1 MSSLKS
7 HSQTIRTLF
16 SGLWLALLFV
26 STASIAVPSQALEDD
41 AQTELRKGVDLLRR
55 HRYEDALKSFKHA
68 NDLRN
73 RNCAECYFDMAQAYD
88 GLSAY
93 KNVVDNCDKAI
104 ELAPADKELT
114 ISSYNLKGKALVES
128 ADRKDQKK
136 LQDAESALR
145 KGITIDSSV
154 AILHYNLALALM
166 QMNRDADGVAE
177 LKKYIELDPNSEN
190 GDEARKMIEN
200 PRRSREAYAP
210 EFSFTSG
217 EGEFIS
223 LDDLKGKVVLLDFWG
238 TWCPPCRESLPSLRD
253 LNKRYSKEK
262 AFVMISV
269 SVNDEEDKWRDFTA
283 HNQMVWP
290 QAFDRDNKI
299 RRAFQVTKFP
309 TYILIDHEGIM
320 RLRVS
325 GYSFEREAT
334 LSDAI
339 HKAIKVVAKSGP
351 AE

>member
-1 MSSLKS
+1 MSSLKPGS
-7 HSQTIRTLF
+7 HPIRTLF
-16 SGLWLALLFV
+16 TASLLVLLFV
-26 STASIAVPSQALEDD
+26 SIALIAGPSHAQDDD
-41 AQTELRKGVDLLRR
+41 AQAELRKGVELLRR

-73 RNCAECYFDMAQAYD
+73 RNCAECYFDMAQAYQ

-93 KNVVDNCDKAI
+93 KNVVDSCDKAI
-104 ELAPADKELT
+104 ELASADKELT
-114 ISSYNLKGKALVES
+114 ISIYNLKGLSLVES
-128 ADRKDQKK
+128 AERKDQKK

-145 KGITIDSSV
+145 KGIAIDSSV
-154 AILHYNLALALM
+154 AILHYNLGLALM

-177 LKKYIELDPNSEN
+177 LKKYVELSPNSEN
-190 GDEARKMIEN
+190 ADEARKMIEN

-210 EFSFTSG
+210 EFSFTSA
-217 EGEFIS
+217 EGEYIS
-223 LDDLKGKVVLLDFWG
+223 MDDLRGKVVLLDFWG
-238 TWCPPCRESLPSLRD
+238 TWCPPCRESVPSLRD

-269 SVNDEEDKWRDFTA
+269 SVHDEEDKWRDFTTK
-283 HNQMVWP
+283 NQMVWP
-290 QAFDRDNKI
+290 QAFDRDSKI
-299 RRAFQVTKFP
+299 QRAFLVNRFP
-309 TYILIDHEGIM
+309 TYILIDHEGII

-325 GYSFEREAT
+325 GYSFEREAA
-334 LSDAI
+334 LNDAI

>member
-1 MSSLKS
+1 MSSLEPG
-7 HSQTIRTLF
+7 SQTIRTLF
-16 SGLWLALLFV
+16 TASLLVLLFV
-26 STASIAVPSQALEDD
+26 STAWIAGPSHAQEDD

-73 RNCAECYFDMAQAYD
+73 HTCAECYFDMAQAYD

-104 ELAPADKELT
+104 ELAPADKELA

-128 ADRKDQKK
+128 AERKDQKK

-145 KGITIDSSV
+145 KGIAIDSSV
-154 AILHYNLALALM
+154 AILHYNLGLALM
-166 QMNRDADGVAE
+166 QMNRDSDGVAE
-177 LKKYIELDPNSEN
+177 LKKYVELNPNSEN
-190 GDEARKMIEN
+190 TEEARKLIEN

-210 EFSFTSG
+210 EFSFTSA

-223 LDDLKGKVVLLDFWG
+223 MDELRGKVVLLDFWG

-262 AFVMISV
+262 AFMMISV
-269 SVNDEEDKWRDFTA
+269 SVNDEEDNWRDFTTK
-283 HNQMVWP
+283 NQMVWP
-290 QAFDRDNKI
+290 QAFDRENKI

-309 TYILIDHEGIM
+309 TYILIDHEGII

-325 GYSFEREAT
+325 GYSFEREAA

-339 HKAIKVVAKSGP
+339 HKAIKVVSKSGP